1 MRIYCVQAVDLVLP
15 GLGETCTNF
24 LHNAGPGIIGHFNSL
39 SNTLKG
45 LSHELDWAFDDIN
58 RKI

>member
-1 MRIYCVQAVDLVLP
+1 MRFHCVQAVDLVLP

-45 LSHELDWAFDDIN
+45 LSHELELGF
-58 RKI
+58 